1 MRHIDR
7 LMMATRV
14 GMPFQSTLHHR
25 EDADSNRDTVEMQR
39 FVAQHWT
46 QVPLKAWQLRGTGSA
61 TRRGAR
67 WLRGAAL
74 GPGAAAGDTRAG
86 RWWWSGAVL
95 GPGAGSGRQ
104 RYGFSCTTA
113 LCSMRQMNE

>member
-74 GPGAAAGDTRAG
+74 GRGRRRATLEPDVGGGAVRCWGQVLAAGD
-86 RWWWSGAVL
+86 GAMVS
-95 GPGAGSGRQ
+95 PVRQ
-104 RYGFSCTTA
+104 LYA
-113 LCSMRQMNE
+113 LCVR